1 MKKTRNGT
9 IDFFRFIFAICIVIH
24 HGYLLFE
31 GSNYTYTLFERGAI
45 GVEFFFLVSGFLM
58 AKSINKEKDDN
69 AIEDST
75 IKFMFKKISSFY
87 PAFFISY
94 VISIILIS
102 IFCYTGEKMFIT
114 RFFDSIWE
122 LLLIR
127 GFGFQGVRSYPA
139 SWYLSAMVIAMTLI
153 YPIYKK
159 NKGFFEKYLSLLIP
173 LLIFGYMFHTTK
185 SILNIEIFMGIMY
198 KSTLRAIG
206 VICLGIFSY
215 SVCEKLKRITF
226 TNQGEKLLTFIEWFG
241 YLLTIFYMQ
250 FFKEFKVG
258 FDFLILLFLAISVTL
273 SFSNKTKTRN
283 IFNKEI
289 YIKLG
294 KYSLYPYLIY
304 YPFGVI
310 LGKYMKNLTPII
322 PIFLYLVLT
331 FLVAFAI
338 MKIEKPV
345 MDWLKSIK
353 KYFIKEVEYEK

>member
-1 MKKTRNGT
+1 
-9 IDFFRFIFAICIVIH
+9 
-24 HGYLLFE
+24 
-31 GSNYTYTLFERGAI
+31 
-45 GVEFFFLVSGFLM
+45 
-58 AKSINKEKDDN
+58 
-69 AIEDST
+69 
-75 IKFMFKKISSFY
+75 
-87 PAFFISY
+87 
-94 VISIILIS
+94 
-102 IFCYTGEKMFIT
+102 MFIT